1 MKGISPF
8 IAIVLMIAIVMGI
21 GGIVSIWLTGSTRT
35 TTAIVESTTE
45 KLQPE

>member
-1 MKGISPF
+1 MKGISAF

-21 GGIVSIWLTGSTRT
+21 GGIISIWLTGNART
-35 TTAIVESTTE
+35 TTAIVESATE